1 MGRGRAIGA
10 LLLASVLLGSAA
22 TAETLHVG
30 AASSLREV
38 VDALRTRFEGAESD
52 AEVRTS
58 YGASSVLAAQL
69 RAGAPLDVLLLADP
83 RIAQVLQ
90 RESGVE
96 LGAVFAH
103 NRLVVLVRDPEIKIP
118 SPDALLDARYR
129 RIAMPSEAVPVGRYA
144 REWLARHELLEA
156 LLPRVVQTEH
166 ARATLLA
173 VDQGHVD
180 VAIVYETDARLA
192 RHAVV
197 GHRIPDDAQPRIE
210 YVVLLSE
217 RARDSELAAR
227 WLRFVQSTQAR
238 EILEAAG
245 FGAVPAT
252 DAS

>member
-1 MGRGRAIGA
+1 MGRGRGCGG
-10 LLLASVLLGSAA
+10 LLLAAVLVGSAA

-38 VDALRTRFEGAESD
+38 VDALATRFETESE
-52 AEVRTS
+52 ALVRAS

-83 RIAQVLQ
+83 RIAQALQ
-90 RESGVE
+90 RDSEVT
-96 LGAVFAH
+96 LGAVFAR
-103 NRLVVLVRDPEIKIP
+103 NRLVVLVRDPEIEIP
-118 SPDALLDARYR
+118 SPDALLDPRYR
-129 RIAMPSEAVPVGRYA
+129 RIAIPSEAVPVGRYA

-156 LLPRVVQTEH
+156 LLPRAVQTEH

-197 GHRIPDDAQPRIE
+197 GYRIPDDAQPHIE
-210 YVVLLSE
+210 YVALLSP
-217 RARDSELAAR
+217 RARDSELAER
-227 WLRFVQSTQAR
+227 WLRFMGSAQVR

-245 FGAVPAT
+245 FGAVPAPE
-252 DAS
+252 AS